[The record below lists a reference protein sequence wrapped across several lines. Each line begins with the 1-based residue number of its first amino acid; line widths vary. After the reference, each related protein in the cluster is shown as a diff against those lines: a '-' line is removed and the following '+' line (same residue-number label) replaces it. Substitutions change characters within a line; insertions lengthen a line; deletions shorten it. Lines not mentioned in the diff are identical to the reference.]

1 VTGAAAQD
9 KNELAGS
16 IGRTF
21 VSNQGVPGANFFDN
35 EIHFG
40 NGLSFEVTYGRRIL
54 GSQDSLVTLTAEVPF
69 VVNPDQDLNFGMNVI
84 PESYS
89 SFFVTPAA
97 RVNLFANTAIS
108 PWVSF
113 GGGFGHFSESSNL
126 VFFGPNTGQRGTT
139 TGVYRLGAGLDVKV
153 HGKLSLRGEFR
164 DFNSGCSAA
173 ECRHRQEPPAQLF
186 CRRRSCLALLDL
198 NCRFTAGQQSKSP
211 RIVPVSEMRLRQ
223 SLRNARVRNA
233 G

>member
-1 VTGAAAQD
+1 MALQRLAIAVLATATILVTGAAAQD

-54 GSQDSLVTLTAEVPF
+54 GSQDSLVTLTAEVLF

-89 SFFVTPAA
+89 SFF
-97 RVNLFANTAIS
+97 
-108 PWVSF
+108 
-113 GGGFGHFSESSNL
+113 GDSS
-126 VFFGPNTGQRGTT
+126 R
-139 TGVYRLGAGLDVKV
+139 K
-153 HGKLSLRGEFR
+153 GEPVCQHR
-164 DFNSGCSAA
+164 D
-173 ECRHRQEPPAQLF
+173 
-186 CRRRSCLALLDL
+186 LALGKFWR
-198 NCRFTAGQQSKSP
+198 RFRTLQRKFQPGFLRTEYGAAGHHDRGLPAWGRP
-211 RIVPVSEMRLRQ
+211 RCQGSR
-223 SLRNARVRNA
+223 
-233 G
+233 

>member
-1 VTGAAAQD
+1 MALQRLAIAVLVAVTVLVTGAAAQE
-9 KNELAGS
+9 KNELAGT

-21 VSNQGVPGANFFDN
+21 ISNQGVPGANFFNN

-54 GSQDSLVTLTAEVPF
+54 GNEDSLATLTFEVPL
-69 VVNPDQDLNFGMNVI
+69 VYNPDEDLNFGSNAI

-97 RVNLFANTAIS
+97 RANLFANTNVS

-126 VFFGPNTGQRGTT
+126 LFFGANTGARGTT
-139 TGVYRLGAGLDVKV
+139 TGVYQLGVGLDVKLV
-153 HGKLSLRGEFR
+153 GRFKLRAEAR
-164 DFNSGCSAA
+164 DFNSGVPQLNVDTGKS
-173 ECRHRQEPPAQLF
+173 RQHNYF
-186 CRRRSCLALLDL
+186 VGGGVVW
-198 NCRFTAGQQSKSP
+198 RF
-211 RIVPVSEMRLRQ
+211 
-223 SLRNARVRNA
+223 
-233 G
+233 

>member
-1 VTGAAAQD
+1 MVLQRLAIAVLATATILGTGAAAQD

-54 GSQDSLVTLTAEVPF
+54 GSPESLVTLTFEVPF
-69 VVNPDQDLNFGMNVI
+69 VVNPDEDLNFGMNVI

-97 RVNLFANTAIS
+97 RANLFASTAIS

-126 VFFGPNTGQRGTT
+126 VFFGTNTGSGAPRPGST
-139 TGVYRLGAGLDVKV
+139 RLEQA
-153 HGKLSLRGEFR
+153 SM
-164 DFNSGCSAA
+164 S
-173 ECRHRQEPPAQLF
+173 
-186 CRRRSCLALLDL
+186 
-198 NCRFTAGQQSKSP
+198 RFT
-211 RIVPVSEMRLRQ
+211 VSSACAEN
-223 SLRNARVRNA
+223 SAISTRVFRS
-233 G
+233 

>member
-1 VTGAAAQD
+1 MALQRLAIAVLATATVLVTGAAAQD

-40 NGLSFEVTYGRRIL
+40 NGLSFEVAYGRRIL
-54 GSQDSLVTLTAEVPF
+54 GSQDSLVTLTFEVPL
-69 VVNPDQDLNFGMNVI
+69 VVNPDEDLNFGMNVI

-126 VFFGPNTGQRGTT
+126 VFFGTNTGQRGTT
-139 TGVYRLGAGLDVKV
+139 TGVYQIGAGLDVKV
-153 HGKLSLRGEFR
+153 HGKLSLRGEVR
-164 DFNSGCSAA
+164 DFNSGVPQLNVDTGKS
-173 ECRHRQEPPAQLF
+173 RQHNYF
-186 CRRRSCLALLDL
+186 VGGGVVW
-198 NCRFTAGQQSKSP
+198 RF
-211 RIVPVSEMRLRQ
+211 
-223 SLRNARVRNA
+223 
-233 G
+233 